1 MKRDRMSL
9 ESPAVERVRA
19 ARRALAKD
27 CGYDVSKLGQVLMER
42 QGKSK
47 QKFVAPKKKAAHA

>member
-1 MKRDRMSL
+1 MTRSRIPP

-27 CGYDVSKLGQVLMER
+27 CRYDVSTLGQYLMAR

-47 QKFVAPKKKAAHA
+47 QKLAIPGRRPAHT